1 MVSNHNL
8 GVLTAADASDSNFPS
23 APLTPCCRRTT
34 SMTSE
39 QREVIDLLRKEWKIR
54 RVRQDWLLKE
64 SGLISSYVNIP
75 GGEPTLRQLREL
87 GYIDERNRITELGR
101 ATE

>member
-1 MVSNHNL
+1 
-8 GVLTAADASDSNFPS
+8 
-23 APLTPCCRRTT
+23 
-34 SMTSE
+34 MTSD
-39 QREVIDLLRKEWKIR
+39 QREVLDFLRKEWKIR

-64 SGLISSYVNIP
+64 SGLISSYANIP

-87 GYIDERNRITELGR
+87 GYIDERNTITELGR